1 MQIYKLHYVSFQ
13 INFQVVFW
21 YFIVL
26 SVILLYLLILAWL
39 HTPNDN
45 QHPLHDS
52 SLWTIPLSAIVHCLH
67 LLVLP
72 PAICCSSNI
81 AKKATKR
88 KLLKSSI
95 SKSLL
100 SSGFKHILLSV
111 RIVSLYQSNGLYFS
125 SPSMRQDMA
134 MLLRISVILVCCIF
148 GIVSNSQIN
157 RISTAQ

>member
-1 MQIYKLHYVSFQ
+1 M
-13 INFQVVFW
+13 
-21 YFIVL
+21 
-26 SVILLYLLILAWL
+26 LILVICA
-39 HTPNDN
+39 HR
-45 QHPLHDS
+45 
-52 SLWTIPLSAIVHCLH
+52 TIHNTLYTIAHLERLLFSAIVHCLH
-67 LLVLP
+67 PLVLP

-81 AKKATKR
+81 AKKAKKR

-100 SSGFKHILLSV
+100 SSGFKHILLPM

-148 GIVSNSQIN
+148 GIVNIGVQGVQT
-157 RISTAQ
+157 R

>member
-1 MQIYKLHYVSFQ
+1 MSIFVNCAHRTIHNTLYTIAHLER
-13 INFQVVFW
+13 
-21 YFIVL
+21 
-26 SVILLYLLILAWL
+26 LLF
-39 HTPNDN
+39 
-45 QHPLHDS
+45 
-52 SLWTIPLSAIVHCLH
+52 SAIVHCLH

-81 AKKATKR
+81 AKKAKKR

-100 SSGFKHILLSV
+100 SSGFKHILLPM

-125 SPSMRQDMA
+125 SPSVRQDMA

-157 RISTAQ
+157 RVSTAQ